1 MQIEHAVVC
10 MLCDAMQYEDTSKN
24 PYQKVEKGSC
34 WRLGYKE
41 GDQISFIQ
49 TRRYMTVFSWLK
61 EHSLDPKSVDVSA
74 QVLVQTIFNDM
85 LLVCRTIAC
94 NNNFVFWSTAV
105 ILVMRNLSVLEMSS
119 TSMPAFSESPGL

>member
-34 WRLGYKE
+34 GRLGYKE
-41 GDQISFIQ
+41 GDQISYIQ

-74 QVLVQTIFNDM
+74 SVFVQTIFKM
-85 LLVCRTIAC
+85 TCSLFAERLHGKTILS
-94 NNNFVFWSTAV
+94 FGRLRSFW
-105 ILVMRNLSVLEMSS
+105 L
-119 TSMPAFSESPGL
+119 